1 MFYDHLSRK
10 ARPISKYKNPTGF
23 ETIPNDRLHSKNLYF
38 NTKEVLFGECYI

>member
-23 ETIPNDRLHSKNLYF
+23 ETIPNDKTSF
-38 NTKEVLFGECYI
+38 KESIL